1 MNTMIIQIDNM
12 NKHNDISLTSS
23 LTKIESEYPSLF

>member
-1 MNTMIIQIDNM
+1 M

-23 LTKIESEYPSLF
+23 LTKIESEYLSLFWNLPFLNYW